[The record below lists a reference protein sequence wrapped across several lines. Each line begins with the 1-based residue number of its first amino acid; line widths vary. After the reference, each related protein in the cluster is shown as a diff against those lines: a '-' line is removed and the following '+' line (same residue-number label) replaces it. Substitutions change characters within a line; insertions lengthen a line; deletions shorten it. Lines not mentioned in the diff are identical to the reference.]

1 MSVRVRYAPSPTG
14 MQHIG
19 GARTAIFNY
28 LFARAQ
34 GGSFIL
40 RLEDT
45 DRTRYSDEAVEDLF
59 ATMQWLGMDADEG
72 PRAGGAKGPY
82 VQSERIEMYQRYAE
96 QLVSDGYAYR
106 CYCSSERLEQL
117 REEQLKSKASRIG
130 YDGHCR
136 SLSAE
141 DRASLEAEGKTFVI
155 RFIVPT
161 EGETSFQDLLMGEIT
176 RKNSDI
182 SPDPIM
188 LKADGFPTYHLANV
202 IDDHAMEITHILR
215 AQEWVPSG
223 PLHIL
228 LYKAFGW
235 TPPKYCHLPMVMGSD
250 GQKLSKRHGSTS
262 VKDFR
267 AAGYLP
273 DALFN
278 YVTLVGWSLDGETEF
293 FSKEELE
300 KVFSLERINTA
311 SGVFD
316 YKKLQW
322 FNGQYIRSR
331 SIAQLAAEL
340 EPFMADAG
348 VKIPA
353 EEVALLTRERLKL
366 LSDVGPLMAFLEPHE
381 VETADLMGKIK
392 DPAIAREVLIKAR
405 EVLAGPVL
413 ALLAENEKRTAMSE
427 DPIALREELE
437 LKCFEPC
444 KAIAEEME
452 LKVGLVM
459 QPIRV
464 AVTGYKVSPPLFGS
478 IVALGMDEVLRRVD
492 LAIAQLS

>member
-28 LFARAQ
+28 LFAKSQ

-59 ATMQWLGMDADEG
+59 ATMEWLGMKADEG
-72 PRAGGAKGPY
+72 PRAGGEAGPY
-82 VQSERIEMYQRYAE
+82 IQSERIALYQRYAE
-96 QLVSDGYAYR
+96 QLIASGHAYR
-106 CYCSSERLEQL
+106 CYCSSERLEAL
-117 REEQLKSKASRIG
+117 REEQTRNKASRIG

-136 SLSAE
+136 RLSADE
-141 DRASLEAEGKTFVI
+141 QAALAAAGKPCVI
-155 RFIVPT
+155 RFVVPV
-161 EGETSFQDLLMGEIT
+161 EGETSFDDILMGRIT

-202 IDDHAMEITHILR
+202 IDDHAMGITHILR

-223 PLHIL
+223 PLHVL
-228 LYKAFGW
+228 LYEAFGW
-235 TPPKYCHLPMVMGSD
+235 TPPQYCHLPMVMGSD

-262 VKDFR
+262 VRDFR

-278 YVTLVGWSLDGETEF
+278 YVSLVGWSLDGETEF
-293 FSKEELE
+293 FTKEELE
-300 KVFSLERINTA
+300 RVFSLERINTA

-331 SIAQLAAEL
+331 SLTQLAKEL
-340 EPFMADAG
+340 EPFMEQAG
-348 VKIPA
+348 IKIAA

-366 LSDVGPLMAFLEPHE
+366 LSDVGELMAFLERRTPE
-381 VETADLMGKIK
+381 VADLMGKNKDAEVVKEIIK
-392 DPAIAREVLIKAR
+392 RARDV
-405 EVLAGPVL
+405 VAGPIADLVREN
-413 ALLAENEKRTAMSE
+413 AEAITKTD
-427 DPIALREELE
+427 DPIALRESFE
-437 LKCFEPC
+437 LKAFDPL
-444 KAIAEEME
+444 KAIAEELE
-452 LKVGLVM
+452 IKVGLVM

-464 AVTGYKVSPPLFGS
+464 AITGYKVSPPLFGS
-478 IVALGMDEVLRRVD
+478 IVALGVDEVLARMD
-492 LAIAQLS
+492 AASALL